1 MKDQHTHITLLNKKE
16 RFTFHL
22 GDVIL
27 ISALYVL
34 MIILLYSIFD
44 IEQSLDLNV
53 ALYSLIYL
61 VYYLIF
67 ESIYASTPV
76 KLKNARIVDMKGNQ
90 PSFFRVLLRT
100 FCRFIP
106 FDSVSFLFLKRGRG
120 LHDILSGT
128 QVVKKFKKR

>member
-1 MKDQHTHITLLNKKE
+1 MKDKTTHITLLNKKE

-27 ISALYVL
+27 IAGLYV
-34 MIILLYSIFD
+34 MVMILLYSIFD
-44 IEQSLDLNV
+44 IKQSLDLNV
-53 ALYSLIYL
+53 ALYSLIYFL
-61 VYYLIF
+61 YFLIF
-67 ESIYASTPV
+67 ESFYASTPV
-76 KLKNARIVDMKGNQ
+76 KLKNACIVDMKGNK
-90 PSFFRVLLRT
+90 PSFLRVLLRT

-128 QVVKKFKKR
+128 QVVKKFKSN